1 MKLNVSFAMMN
12 SVFLCFNIFE
22 AWVAVC
28 FHKTDMSV
36 KPFAPINVLYF
47 GFPTVHSIWKFVC
60 FSCSWKLVD
69 YFGCR
74 IEFSSNV
81 KNSGREAFRTCLWRF
96 VEDLKHGGVVMESGD
111 DTWGRDN
118 VMAAIQVQQ
127 PHHAGTLSP

>member
-1 MKLNVSFAMMN
+1 MN

-22 AWVAVC
+22 AWVAAC
-28 FHKTDMSV
+28 FHKTDMTV
-36 KPFAPINVLYF
+36 QPFAPINVLYF
-47 GFPTVHSIWKFVC
+47 GFPVHSIWKFVR

-69 YFGCR
+69 CFGCR

-81 KNSGREAFRTCLWRF
+81 KSSGRKAFRTCLWRF
-96 VEDLKHGGVVMESGD
+96 VEDLKYGGVVMESGD

-127 PHHAGTLSP
+127 PHQAGTLSP